1 MEVTMQPARPTRI
14 VSWVPA
20 AVLAGAFGVSLLL
33 LSGCVQVGDR
43 LTGVDVARGR
53 PTTCIK
59 QCNDSFRLSY
69 DNEQKAH
76 AEAKNLCDAID
87 CAKLPPGDQQA
98 CIDQHQA
105 CQAAESARHA
115 AAQDALN
122 QAKID
127 CQENCHHQGTG
138 SAG

>member
-1 MEVTMQPARPTRI
+1 MLHARPTRN
-14 VSWVPA
+14 VSWVPMA
-20 AVLAGAFGVSLLL
+20 ILAGAFGVSLLL

-59 QCNDSFRLSY
+59 QCNDQYRMLY
-69 DNEQKAH
+69 DDEQKAH
-76 AEAKNLCDAID
+76 DEAKALCDAID

-98 CIDQHQA
+98 CIADHQA

-122 QAKID
+122 QGKID
-127 CQENCHHQGTG
+127 CRDNCHHQGTG

>member
-1 MEVTMQPARPTRI
+1 MQSARPTRI
-14 VSWVPA
+14 VSWVPTA
-20 AVLAGAFGVSLLL
+20 ILAGAFGVSLLL

-59 QCNDSFRLSY
+59 QCNDSFKLAY

-76 AEAKNLCDAID
+76 AEAKALCDAID
-87 CAKLPPGDQQA
+87 CAKLPQGDQQA
-98 CIDQHQA
+98 CIAQRQA
-105 CQAAESARHA
+105 CQQAEEARHNA
-115 AAQDALN
+115 EVTRLG